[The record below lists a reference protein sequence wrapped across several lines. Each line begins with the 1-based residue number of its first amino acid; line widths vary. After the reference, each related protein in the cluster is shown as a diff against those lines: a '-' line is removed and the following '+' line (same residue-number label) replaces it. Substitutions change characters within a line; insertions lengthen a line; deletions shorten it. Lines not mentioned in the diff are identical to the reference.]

1 MIYDYPYHRNY
12 FNKYNTYYKNNY
24 LNNNLNNY
32 NNKKNDLI
40 KNNYLNNNKENI
52 TNEYCQENT
61 MDNLEENQKELQEFR
76 SSSDDTIINLFGI
89 KLAFDDLII
98 LGLLYLLYTEDV
110 KDISLYIVLI
120 LLLLN

>member
-12 FNKYNTYYKNNY
+12 FNKYNMYYKNNY
-24 LNNNLNNY
+24 LNNNSNNY
-32 NNKKNDLI
+32 YNKKNDLI
-40 KNNYLNNNKENI
+40 KNIYLNNSEENVNNK
-52 TNEYCQENT
+52 YYQENNI
-61 MDNLEENQKELQEFR
+61 DNLKKTQEESRN
-76 SSSDDTIINLFGI
+76 SSDDTIINVFGI

>member
-12 FNKYNTYYKNNY
+12 FNKYNTYYKNNC
-24 LNNNLNNY
+24 LNNNKNNL
-32 NNKKNDLI
+32 KE
-40 KNNYLNNNKENI
+40 NNYLNSTKEKINNNYYKEN
-52 TNEYCQENT
+52 TT
-61 MDNLEENQKELQEFR
+61 DNFEKI
-76 SSSDDTIINLFGI
+76 SSESRDAPDDTIINIFGI

-98 LGLLYLLYTEDV
+98 LGLLYILYTEDV